1 MMPLKWESPEQIRD
15 IIDNYFEETP
25 AEEITLTGLCLAL
38 DTNKQTIANYQE
50 KPEFK
55 HMLEMAKMKIEHA
68 YEKSLRKTGRSGDIF
83 ALKNF
88 GWTDRMDLSADL
100 NAKVS
105 VDTSDYREKI
115 KEKLAK
121 IATERTDEPTS

>member
-15 IIDNYFEETP
+15 IIDNYFEDTP
-25 AEEITLTGLCLAL
+25 DEQITLTVLCLAV
-38 DTNKQTIANYQE
+38 DTNKQTIANYQD

-68 YEKSLRKTGRSGDIF
+68 YEKSLRKNGRSGDIF

-88 GWTDRMDLSADL
+88 GWTDRMDVAAD
-100 NAKVS
+100 V
-105 VDTSDYREKI
+105 T
-115 KEKLAK
+115 AK
-121 IATERTDEPTS
+121 ISVEYVD